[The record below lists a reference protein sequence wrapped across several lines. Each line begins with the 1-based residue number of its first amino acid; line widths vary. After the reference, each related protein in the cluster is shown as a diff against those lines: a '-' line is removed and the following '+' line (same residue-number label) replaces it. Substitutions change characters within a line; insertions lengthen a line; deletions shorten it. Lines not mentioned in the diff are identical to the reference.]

1 MIRRLVLKNW
11 RNYEDIDLDL
21 QPGTTF
27 IVAPNGV
34 GKTSLMEAA
43 SWAIFGPL
51 GQRPAGAVRKGASSA
66 TATAEIQFP
75 DQRILRIT
83 RTLLSKSSAALPQP
97 TVHLDGKPISPYAVE
112 DELREAYAA
121 DPAFLIRL
129 TMPIGHIDARGPS
142 DFGLEDHL
150 CRFFGI
156 DALRQAIDSLDQRLK
171 AQQKRIKA
179 VKQGSIPTP
188 AALSTLRERIA
199 ANEAAVTKAAA
210 AHAHTTAALDRARN
224 TERNRGLII
233 EWQKRVTS
241 YTHSLV
247 ELTAAAASDLT
258 LDPENPDA
266 VQSTLD
272 TALNSVRQDL
282 ENIRIQRAGLAGR
295 SAAIEQHSKALDS
308 AHGDC
313 PVCRRPLDTQT
324 VSLARSAHEA
334 DLTQI
339 NSETESLSQQE
350 TELANKQQRLLT
362 LMQRFRTLAR
372 PGPSP
377 ADKDSV
383 DIASEK
389 SADEL
394 DAELSGAL
402 DQLVQSRTEMA
413 AAQSELDA
421 ILANQA
427 AHTELQR
434 LYAQEATIRA
444 SREAIS
450 TAKNKLLQQ
459 TIQPLAHEI
468 DERWGQ
474 LFPGRGRLSTQSTG
488 AVSRELAGETLPD
501 SEFST
506 GERTGLVIVL
516 RLLVLDTMTKANF
529 CWLDEPLEHLDPDSR
544 RKVAG
549 ILARASSIGA
559 PKQIVV
565 TTYEEPLA
573 RRVQERDPQNVAL
586 VYVRPSVHNHT
597 DRDYA

>member
-1 MIRRLVLKNW
+1 VIRRLALKNW
-11 RNYEDIDLDL
+11 RNYEDIDLEL

-51 GQRPAGAVRKGASSA
+51 GQRPGGAVRKGSSSA

-83 RTLLSKSSAALPQP
+83 RSLPSKPSAALPQP
-97 TVHLDGKPISPYAVE
+97 TVHLDGKPISPFVVE

-129 TMPIGHIDARGPS
+129 TMPTGHIDARGPS

-156 DALRQAIDSLDQRLK
+156 DALRQAVDNLDQRLK

-179 VKQGSIPTP
+179 VRQGSIPTS
-188 AALSTLRERIA
+188 AALSALRDRIA
-199 ANEAAVTKAAA
+199 ANEAAVAEAAA
-210 AHAHTTAALDRARN
+210 AHARTSAALDRARN
-224 TERNRGLII
+224 TERNRGQLI
-233 EWQKRVTS
+233 EWRKRLAS
-241 YTHSLV
+241 YTHSLM
-247 ELTAAAASDLT
+247 ELAAAAASELT

-266 VQSTLD
+266 VQNTLD
-272 TALNSVRQDL
+272 TALNSVRREL
-282 ENIRIQRAGLAGR
+282 EAIRVQRAGLAGR
-295 SAAIEQHSKALDS
+295 SAAIEQHSKALDG

-313 PVCRRPLDTQT
+313 PVCRRPLDRETL
-324 VSLARSAHEA
+324 SFARSAHET
-334 DLTQI
+334 DITRI
-339 NSETESLSQQE
+339 NTETGRLSLE
-350 TELANKQQRLLT
+350 EAELAGKQQRLVSLIQT
-362 LMQRFRTLAR
+362 FRSLPH

-377 ADKDSV
+377 ADTSSV

-389 SADEL
+389 SIDEL

-402 DQLVQSRTEMA
+402 DRLVQCRTELA
-413 AAQSELDA
+413 TAQSELDA

-427 AHTELQR
+427 AHAELQR
-434 LYAQEATIRA
+434 LYAQEAAIRA

-506 GERTGLVIVL
+506 GERTGLVIFL

-586 VYVRPSVHNHT
+586 VYVRPS
-597 DRDYA
+597 AA